1 MNKETAKK
9 RLRWCGEFLL
19 APALVVV
26 ASTLLGLVSFLCWP
40 LELFGHFCLQ
50 YIVLLAVAAP
60 FLRFLKYSFLN
71 RICLALVL
79 LSLVANVVL
88 VSLSY
93 WPAPKTNG
101 SAKELALLQF
111 NVNSSNRNYS
121 AFNELVQH
129 LKPDLLCIEEI
140 GPGWEQNLSSL
151 KESYPYQIVRSRPD
165 NFGIALLSKFPFE
178 AQLIPFGA
186 AAVPTVWAKV
196 SIEPQAKASPLG
208 LIVTHPLPPVSPGY
222 TKMRDSQLKL
232 MADKINETRGNL
244 ILAGDLNSTP
254 WTYAFKDLLRDAA
267 LSDTRAAHPSLDMQ
281 CSWPAGLWPLRLPID
296 HVLYRGNLQCL
307 ERRIEADCGSDH
319 LPVYVRFAHQ

>member
-1 MNKETAKK
+1 MNKEAAKK
-9 RLRWCGEFLL
+9 WLRWCGEFML

-26 ASTLLGLVSFLCWP
+26 ASALLGLVSFLCWP

-60 FLRFLKYSFLN
+60 FLCFLKHSLLN

-88 VSLSY
+88 VFLSY
-93 WPAPKTNG
+93 LPAPKNSG
-101 SAKELALLQF
+101 LPKEIDLLQF
-111 NVNSSNRNYS
+111 NVNSSNQNYS
-121 AFNELVQH
+121 AFNELVER
-129 LKPDLLCIEEI
+129 LKPDLLCVEEI
-140 GPGWEQNLSSL
+140 GPGWERNLSAL
-151 KESYPYQIVRSRPD
+151 KASYPYQIVRSRAD

-186 AAVPTVWAKV
+186 AGVPTVWAKV
-196 SIEPQAKASPLG
+196 FIELQSRATALE
-208 LIVTHPLPPVSPGY
+208 LVVTHPLPPVSPDY

-232 MADKINETRGNL
+232 MAAKIKETQGNL

-254 WTYAFKDLLRDAA
+254 WTYAFKDLLRDSA

-281 CSWPAGLWPLRLPID
+281 CSWPAAFWPLRLPID